1 MIMTHVIT
9 CLASHT
15 CYTKGEEGMCV
26 LYAYVCMHVVY
37 VWGCA
42 YIYVLWICLCFL
54 SAHLLIGLPLISLLY
69 LKL

>member
-42 YIYVLWICLCFL
+42 YILCVVDMFVFL
-54 SAHLLIGLPLISLLY
+54 KRSSIDRITFD
-69 LKL
+69 